1 MVKRAPGMSVP
12 ARAALMAW
20 FLLMAR
26 KLTRG
31 HRPVEM
37 TWSDVRQWLSKV
49 AIVVEDSREKTEEII
64 NMVGEIK
71 MIVKQEIHRIDSV
84 NQS

>member
-1 MVKRAPGMSVP
+1 MSVP

-37 TWSDVRQWLSKV
+37 TWSDVRQWLGMV
-49 AIVVEDSREKTEEII
+49 AIVAAALVVDGRENTEEII
-64 NMVGEIK
+64 KMVSEIK
-71 MIVKQEIHRIDSV
+71 MIVKMTSRRYTV
-84 NQS
+84 

>member
-1 MVKRAPGMSVP
+1 MSVP
-12 ARAALMAW
+12 VRATLMAW

-37 TWSDVRQWLSKV
+37 MWCDERRWLGIMAIV
-49 AIVVEDSREKTEEII
+49 AAAVVEDGRENTEEII
-64 NMVGEIK
+64 KMVGEIK
-71 MIVKQEIHRIDSV
+71 MIVKMTSRRYTV
-84 NQS
+84 